1 MAQKQK
7 IHGNQINVAKTMIG
21 LYWSGSHVLNVISE
35 AQAGKTGLLIAL
47 ADLWQATIAG
57 KHACAKDMG
66 KYQDYVMDNVGII
79 LQGPSDNSLKA
90 QTKDRFTTYDYDCF
104 NKPLRSFPFKDNI
117 HCIAASDGAKQ
128 QEAYQTAGIHK
139 KPFTMWASDESHVY
153 CPLEGKI
160 NRNYFKDIDPTKDLL
175 IAVSATPA
183 HSNGQRNHQ
192 AVYLKP
198 GEGYWGARDL
208 AKSNR
213 LQPAQNPFF
222 PKKRGVALTV
232 RKDWIDAIVIA
243 NLIDPIVGNVNKDLG
258 IIRVK
263 NKTEAN
269 LLQQAIENRLKETR
283 SHLKPQD
290 DYVIQIFNSNNR
302 NIPGLIRNGTSM
314 SEPGWLQKSDCNES
328 KNRDGVAKIAIII
341 KGYGQGATLHAKNRI
356 AFWHDQYRTKKQ
368 AKKNNCQIIQ
378 SNGRNFGYSIDV
390 DGTMVSLQSLDYPIY
405 TNVKIIKEA
414 AVYYET
420 MDALASTKPGEIG
433 LIEDPLAV
441 PDHWTNSNVK
451 NEEKL
456 KYKPISV
463 SVIGYDASADAKKV
477 HSETGITSAK
487 DNEVNDVVKEANAGN
502 WGRFIKGHKRGVY
515 ERIFNW
521 SGLDFVNDHPA
532 IELKD
537 YFLKDHQVDIELTP
551 FVYIEFD
558 QVTETKV
565 IKNKTFAKERM

>member
-1 MAQKQK
+1 MTQKQK

-35 AQAGKTGLLIAL
+35 AQAGKTGCLIAL
-47 ADLWQATIAG
+47 ADLWQKTIAE
-57 KHACAKDMG
+57 KHAFAKDMG
-66 KYQDYVMDNVGII
+66 EYQDCVMDKVGII

-90 QTKDRFTTYDYDCF
+90 QTKSRFCDHEYWCFDRNLSSY
-104 NKPLRSFPFKDNI
+104 PFKNNI

-139 KPFTMWASDESHVY
+139 KEFTLWQSDESHVY

-160 NRNYFKDIDPTKDLL
+160 NRNYFKDIGDNDLL

-183 HSNGQRNHQ
+183 HSNGQYDHKT
-192 AVYLKP
+192 VYLKP

-208 AKSNR
+208 AVSKR
-213 LQPAQNPFF
+213 LRPAQNPFF
-222 PKKRGVALTV
+222 PKKTGTVATV
-232 RKDWIDAIVIA
+232 RKDWIDDIVID
-243 NLIDPIVGNVNKDLG
+243 NLIDPISAENVNKDVG

-269 LLQQAIENRLKETR
+269 LLQQAIGNRLKETHP
-283 SHLKPQD
+283 HLKPQD
-290 DYVIQIFNSNNR
+290 NYVIQIFNSNNR
-302 NIPGLIRNGTSM
+302 NIPGLIRKGTSM
-314 SEPGWLQKSDCNES
+314 SEPGWLQKSDCNEL

-356 AFWHDQYRTKKQ
+356 AFWHDQHRTKKQ

-378 SNGRNFGYSIDV
+378 SIGRNFGYPVDV

-405 TNVKIIKEA
+405 TNVETIVKDAK
-414 AVYYET
+414 YYKT
-420 MDALASTKPGEIG
+420 MDALASAKPGEIG

-441 PDHWTNSNVK
+441 PDHFANSNVK

-463 SVIGYDASADAKKV
+463 IGYDARADAKKA
-477 HSETGITSAK
+477 HPQTGRISAK
-487 DNEVNDVVKEANAGN
+487 DNEVNDVVKDVNGGN
-502 WGRFIKGHKRGVY
+502 WGRYIKSHKRGVY
-515 ERIFNW
+515 EAIFNW
-521 SGLDFVNDHPA
+521 RGLDFDNKQDA
-532 IELKD
+532 IKLSD
-537 YFLKDHQVDIELTP
+537 YFLKYHQIDIKLTP

-565 IKNKTFAKERM
+565 IKNTTFAEERM